1 MTCALLVIDVQ
12 SGLFDGEPRPDDADA
27 VIARLN
33 ALIARARDAGA
44 PVIFVRHERIGTLLE
59 PGTPGWAFQAQLDV
73 HDDDLIVGKTSP
85 DAFLRTSLEDL
96 LQSLDVD
103 RLVIG
108 GYASDFCVDTTT
120 RRAAALGYPVT
131 LAADAHT
138 THDKPHLTAARIRE
152 HHNVTL
158 SDIVSFG
165 VEIRAVDSAQIQFE
179 RRHPGD
185 RNAALR

>member
-1 MTCALLVIDVQ
+1 MISALLVIDVQ
-12 SGLFDGEPRPDDADA
+12 SGLFDGDPRPDDADA

-44 PVIFVRHERIGTLLE
+44 PVIFVRHERPGTALE
-59 PGTPGWAFQAQLDV
+59 PGAPGWAFQAQLDV

-85 DAFLRTSLEDL
+85 DAFLRTALEPL
-96 LQSLDVD
+96 LVTLNVD
-103 RLVIG
+103 QLVIG
-108 GYASDFCVDTTT
+108 GYASDFCIDTTT
-120 RRAAALGYPVT
+120 RRAAALGYPVV

-152 HHNVTL
+152 HHNATL

-165 VEIRAVDSAQIQFE
+165 VPIRAVDSAQIQFE
-179 RRHPGD
+179 RVERP
-185 RNAALR
+185 AARGAQR

>member
-1 MTCALLVIDVQ
+1 MTSALLVIDVQ
-12 SGLFDGEPRPDDADA
+12 SGLFDSDPRPDDADA

-33 ALIARARDAGA
+33 SLIARARDAGT

-85 DAFLRTSLEDL
+85 DAFLRTSLEGL
-96 LQSLDVD
+96 LQSLGVD

-152 HHNVTL
+152 HHNATL
-158 SDIVSFG
+158 VDIVSFG
-165 VEIRAVDSAQIQFE
+165 VPIDAVNSADIQFE
-179 RRHPGD
+179 RVERS
-185 RNAALR
+185 AARTAQR